1 MFHHDAAPSRPRAV
15 VLGGTGLIGRAVGAR
30 LLDGGWS
37 VDLVGRDVR
46 RFPPGLRA
54 RGARFVAA
62 DRADPAALGRA
73 LGTGADLV
81 VDALAYTGRHART
94 LLPFLGDV
102 AHTVMISAKAVY
114 VDAAGNHL
122 NSATPPRFDAPI
134 REDQP
139 TVAPGDMDHESRE
152 GYGPNKVAAERVF
165 LDSGRPV
172 TVLRPSKVHGVG
184 SPNPREW
191 VFVRRALD
199 ARPAVFLSGGGRGR
213 DQGTAAANLAELVF
227 AVASRP
233 GARILNI
240 ADPDAPTALEISR
253 IVATL
258 TGHPRDE
265 VLLDD
270 TRVNGIR
277 PDGQAEPTLGR
288 HPWEAGHGILL
299 DTAAARSFGYRPVGD
314 YAATVAAPVAWLEGL
329 ARARGTTEGLFDGG
343 YFTPYFDYAAEDAY
357 LRRAR
362 GA

>member
-1 MFHHDAAPSRPRAV
+1 MFPHDAAPSGPRAV

-37 VDLVGRDVR
+37 VDLVGRDAR
-46 RFPPGLRA
+46 RFPSGLRA

-73 LGTGADLV
+73 LGPGADLV

-122 NSATPPRFDAPI
+122 NSATPPRFDGPI

-191 VFVRRALD
+191 VFVRRASD

-213 DQGTAAANLAELVF
+213 DHGTAAANLAELVS

-265 VLLDD
+265 ILLRDD
-270 TRVNGIR
+270 
-277 PDGQAEPTLGR
+277 AEPALGR

-314 YAATVAAPVAWLEGL
+314 YAATVAAPVAWLQGL
-329 ARARGTTEGLFDGG
+329 VRARGTTAGLFDGG
-343 YFTPYFDYAAEDAY
+343 YFAPYFDYAAEDAY